1 MSAKLQEALSVFS
14 TTDVQ
19 GALTPNVDE
28 LSRLQS
34 RHAAVMKFFQSVA
47 DVNDL
52 DAARA
57 RWRVDVEPG
66 SKLGVES

>member
-14 TTDVQ
+14 PTDVQ

-52 DAARA
+52 DA
-57 RWRVDVEPG
+57 
-66 SKLGVES
+66 